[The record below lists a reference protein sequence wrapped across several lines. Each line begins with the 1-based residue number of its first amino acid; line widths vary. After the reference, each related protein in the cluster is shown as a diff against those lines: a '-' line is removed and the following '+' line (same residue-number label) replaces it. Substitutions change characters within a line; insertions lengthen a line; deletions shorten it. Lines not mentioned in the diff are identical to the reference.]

1 MPKDIYM
8 MTTMK
13 KKMIKK
19 TIFSLVMATLLSS
32 CALSPGM
39 FMSSSNNWSGENT
52 VFVSSLNKSIII
64 EPITEKIE
72 LKKSLATYKIGKGD
86 QLFVTV
92 WGLPDIFPVTGSIN
106 TELNTRRVDSNGNIF
121 FPFVGLIL
129 AEGKTQDELRNHLT
143 LQLSKMF
150 KNVQLDIAVAGFNSQ
165 KVYLLGEITTP
176 KAIKLTDIPLSLSNA
191 IGESKGLNTN
201 TSEGED
207 VFVIRQIP
215 SQDPKIY
222 RVDLSSPSGFLS
234 AGNFYLTDN
243 DIVYVNAKGTTRWN
257 RVISQFFPFS
267 SFLNSIDNLIDD

>member
-1 MPKDIYM
+1 
-8 MTTMK
+8 MK

-32 CALSPGM
+32 CVLSPGM

-52 VFVSSLNKSIII
+52 VFVSSLNRSIII
-64 EPITEKIE
+64 QPITEKIE
-72 LKKSLATYKIGKGD
+72 LKKNIGTYKIGKGD

-92 WGLPDIFPVTGSIN
+92 WGLPDVFPVTGGVNS
-106 TELNTRRVDSNGNIF
+106 ELNTRRVDSNGNIF
-121 FPFVGLIL
+121 FPFVGLIF
-129 AEGKTQDELRNHLT
+129 AEGKTQDELREDLT
-143 LQLSKMF
+143 IELSKMF
-150 KNVQLDIAVAGFNSQ
+150 KNVQLDIAIAGFNSQ
-165 KVYLLGEITTP
+165 KVYLLGEVTNP
-176 KAIKLTDIPLSLSNA
+176 KVINLSDIPLSLANA

-207 VFVIRQIP
+207 VFVIRQ
-215 SQDPKIY
+215 SLKQDPQIF

-234 AGNFYLTDN
+234 AGKFYLSDN

-267 SFLNSIDNLIDD
+267 SFLNSVDNLIDD

>member
-32 CALSPGM
+32 CVLSPGM

-52 VFVSSLNKSIII
+52 VFVSSLNRSILIQ
-64 EPITEKIE
+64 PITEKIE
-72 LKKSLATYKIGKGD
+72 LKKNIGTYKIGKGD

-92 WGLPDIFPVTGSIN
+92 WGLPDIFPLTGSVN
-106 TELNTRRVDSNGNIF
+106 SELNTRRVDSNGNIF

-150 KNVQLDIAVAGFNSQ
+150 KNVQLDIAIVNFNSQ
-165 KVYLLGEITTP
+165 KVYILGEVTSP
-176 KAIKLTDIPLSLSNA
+176 KTINLTDTPLSLANA

-207 VFVIRQIP
+207 VFVIRQTS
-215 SQDPKIY
+215 SQNPQIY

-267 SFLNSIDNLIDD
+267 SFLNSIDNLVDD

>member
-1 MPKDIYM
+1 MPKDTYM

-19 TIFSLVMATLLSS
+19 TISSLVMATILSS
-32 CALSPGM
+32 CVLSPGM

-52 VFVSSLNKSIII
+52 VFVSSLNRHIII
-64 EPITEKIE
+64 EPITKKIE
-72 LKKSLATYKIGKGD
+72 LKKSIGTYKIGKGD
-86 QLFVTV
+86 QLFVTI
-92 WGLPDIFPVTGSIN
+92 WGLPDVFPVTGAIN
-106 TELNTRRVDSNGNIF
+106 PELNTRRVDANGNIF

-150 KNVQLDIAVAGFNSQ
+150 KNIQLDIAVAGFNSQ
-165 KVYLLGEITTP
+165 KVYLLGEVTTP
-176 KAIKLTDIPLSLSNA
+176 KAINLTDIPLSLANA

-215 SQDPKIY
+215 SQDPQIY

-234 AGNFYLTDN
+234 AGTFYLTEN